1 MARAPRRRRE
11 TMQGMSVDARIRGD
25 VRVRALRAA
34 SSLLQRFGADHLS
47 MRLIASEA
55 GIGISSI
62 YYYFPG
68 KEQLL
73 VQLALGG
80 FDALDRVLAGS
91 TTEVASDRG
100 AFAQAADAFLGF
112 VSANPSLYELMCD
125 QHLLT
130 QHAALRSAEDTVS
143 ATFGAKVAEDAR
155 FPPQIAASIAVT
167 FWALGRGVAATALS
181 HPNRELDT
189 AYLRTLGEGLG
200 YLIDRRL

>member
-1 MARAPRRRRE
+1 
-11 TMQGMSVDARIRGD
+11 MQGMSVGTRIRGD
-25 VRVRALRAA
+25 VRFRALHAA
-34 SSLLQRFGADHLS
+34 STLLRHHDADHLS
-47 MRLIASEA
+47 MRLIAAEA

-80 FDALDRVLAGS
+80 FDALDRLLANS
-91 TTEVASDRG
+91 TAEPDSERG
-100 AFAQAADAFLGF
+100 AFAQAADAFLRF

-130 QHAALRSAEDTVS
+130 QHAALRAAEDAVS

-155 FPPQIAASIAVT
+155 FPPQIVASIAVT

-181 HPNRELDT
+181 HPNRELDA

-200 YLIDRRL
+200 YLIDRQL